1 MKNKIMTIKEK
12 NFMKNQ
18 NFIQGGVAYK
28 IKLWIM
34 RNLES
39 LLKN

>member
-1 MKNKIMTIKEK
+1 MKSLKKFLE
-12 NFMKNQ
+12 
-18 NFIQGGVAYK
+18 GGVAYK

-34 RNLES
+34 KNLES